1 MTSRNFEQ
9 TLKEILESEALKAG
23 DIIVALDKERPS
35 MLAEAYLLVRWSS
48 FPMLPPRAVTRL
60 IARKSSSLMR
70 GMPCSPFT

>member
-35 MLAEAYLLVRWSS
+35 MLAEVTFWYGGAASLCYLREL
-48 FPMLPPRAVTRL
+48 
-60 IARKSSSLMR
+60 
-70 GMPCSPFT
+70 